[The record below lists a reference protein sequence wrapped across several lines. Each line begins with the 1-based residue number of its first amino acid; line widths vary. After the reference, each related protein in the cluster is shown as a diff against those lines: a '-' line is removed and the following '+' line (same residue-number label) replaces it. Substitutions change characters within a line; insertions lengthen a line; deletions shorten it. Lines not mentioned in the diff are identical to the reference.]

1 MSKIADGSVV
11 TVSIHGK
18 MGQVG
23 NKQYSVTDIACGGYG
38 TRVSQLEAIGM
49 ECQ

>member
-1 MSKIADGSVV
+1 MSKIEDGSVV

-18 MGQVG
+18 MGQIG
-23 NKQYSVTDIACGGYG
+23 KQYSVTDIVCGGCG